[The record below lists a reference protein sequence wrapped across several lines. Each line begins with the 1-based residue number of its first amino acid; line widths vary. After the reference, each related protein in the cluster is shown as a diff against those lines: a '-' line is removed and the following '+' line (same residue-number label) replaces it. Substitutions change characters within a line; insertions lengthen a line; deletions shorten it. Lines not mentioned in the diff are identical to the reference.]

1 MSLSHVLAQ
10 ALFPRYCACC
20 QSPVTHEGLCTPCL
34 EALPLFLPEEG
45 NLLLRADIQ
54 TQFNLPDCDGLI
66 ACGWYHGVLKR
77 WLCELKLHQRRHAAR
92 LLRQVI
98 AYQWQCYCIEQ
109 VPQVDTAVVIPLP
122 RHRLINRGFNQ
133 VMQTWGCVLNGQ
145 LPILP
150 VLSKRMTRAQ
160 QTLNRRARLHNQ
172 NQAFSLAGSLKG
184 QRILLVDDVITTGAT
199 MNAAAQL
206 CRRAGATQIW
216 ACATCLTPA

>member
-1 MSLSHVLAQ
+1 MSLSRVLAQ

-20 QSPVTHEGLCTPCL
+20 QCPIAHAALCTPCL
-34 EALPLFLPEEG
+34 EALPLFFPEEG

-54 TQFNLPDCDGLI
+54 SQFSLPDCDGLI

-77 WLCELKLHQRRHAAR
+77 WLCDLKLRQRRHAAA

-98 AYQWQCYCIEQ
+98 AYQWQHYCTEQ
-109 VPQVDTAVVIPLP
+109 VPDVDAAIIIPLP
-122 RHRLINRGFNQ
+122 WPRLINRGFNQ
-133 VMQTWGCVLNGQ
+133 VMQTWGSVLNDQ

-150 VLSKRMTRAQ
+150 VLSKRMTPTQ
-160 QTLNRRARLHNQ
+160 QTLDRRARLYNQ
-172 NQAFSLAGSLKG
+172 RQAFTLASALTGR
-184 QRILLVDDVITTGAT
+184 RILLVDDVITTGAT
-199 MNAAAQL
+199 INAAAQL